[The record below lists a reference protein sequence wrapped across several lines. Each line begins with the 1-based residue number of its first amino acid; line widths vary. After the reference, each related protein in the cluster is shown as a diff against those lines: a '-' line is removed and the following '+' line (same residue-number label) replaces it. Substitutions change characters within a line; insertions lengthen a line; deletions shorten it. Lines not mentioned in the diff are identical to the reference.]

1 VKSHPP
7 SQRIINQNYW
17 TPLQIYDEEPLEEP
31 VFYYFLR
38 RIFLILFTTKPFFSE
53 KKDLQT

>member
-31 VFYYFLR
+31 VFF
-38 RIFLILFTTKPFFSE
+38 IIS
-53 KKDLQT
+53 